1 MTTSEKRAVI
11 KLPVIK
17 SIRAA
22 TRLAKTCKV
31 SLSSLNYKEQRRRK
45 IANVMIRQTVKKF
58 YYRDDVSSC
67 LPGKKDYVKV
77 GKINKQKRV
86 MNDTL
91 GNLHA
96 KFRIENPTVSISCAT
111 FKRLRHPK
119 MELYVKRHPVFA
131 VNASQ
136 INDQHVI
143 GSMYPYAVPHLR
155 SQKHSQHLKR

>member
-11 KLPVIK
+11 KSPVIK

-111 FKRLRHPK
+111 FKRLRPK
-119 MELYVKRHPVFA
+119 QVVTVSFLSRRTYLMFVCRL
-131 VNASQ
+131 
-136 INDQHVI
+136 
-143 GSMYPYAVPHLR
+143 SMFLCVRLLCHNGGTISRL
-155 SQKHSQHLKR
+155 